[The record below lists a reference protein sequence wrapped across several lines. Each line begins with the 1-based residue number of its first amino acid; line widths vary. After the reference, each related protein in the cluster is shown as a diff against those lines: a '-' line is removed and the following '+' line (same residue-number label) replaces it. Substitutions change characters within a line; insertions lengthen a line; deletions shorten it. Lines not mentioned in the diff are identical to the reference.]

1 MFKFKYQIFDCFG
14 NNLCSPG
21 FDTFK
26 EAVDMAK
33 AICVETFRR
42 RGDATT
48 LFVDRV
54 NGEWDFE
61 RILMISSDEN
71 GVKAISIDIDG
82 DDVKVVK
89 I

>member
-48 LFVDRV
+48 LFVERV

-61 RILMISSDEN
+61 RIRRIFHDGN
-71 GVKAISIDIDG
+71 G
-82 DDVKVVK
+82 VKVVK
-89 I
+89 MQQKI

>member
-1 MFKFKYQIFDCFG
+1 MYNFKYQIFDCFG

-33 AICVETFRR
+33 AICAETFRR

-48 LFVDRV
+48 LFVERV

-71 GVKAISIDIDG
+71 GVKAIFIDIDG

>member
-1 MFKFKYQIFDCFG
+1 MYNFKYQIFDCFG

-48 LFVDRV
+48 LFVERV

-71 GVKAISIDIDG
+71 GVKAIFIDIDG